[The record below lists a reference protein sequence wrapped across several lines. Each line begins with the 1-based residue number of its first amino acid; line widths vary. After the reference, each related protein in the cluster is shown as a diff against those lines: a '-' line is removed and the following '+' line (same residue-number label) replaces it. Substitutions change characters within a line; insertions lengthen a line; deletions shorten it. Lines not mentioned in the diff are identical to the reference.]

1 MRGTDWGPLCS
12 RYEGNVHLA
21 AEWLEDRGLTLNDAA
36 MFRLGVVDDDSPE
49 SAPYRG
55 RLAIPYLTRAGVVDI
70 RFRTLHS
77 AGPKYLSHPGAKPHL
92 FNVAA
97 LWRDSD
103 RIAIAEGE
111 SDAMVMDL
119 YGGVPCVGVP
129 GAQLWRKHFRH
140 LFTDYDKVLVLGDGD
155 EAGRE
160 FTRSICTSMDNAIP
174 VGMPDGM
181 DINDVYVTAGVD
193 ALRRLVG

>member
-1 MRGTDWGPLCS
+1 MRTTDHTPLVA
-12 RYEGNVHLA
+12 RYETNAHLA
-21 AEWLEDRGLTLNDAA
+21 AEWLEDRGLTMSDAA

-77 AGPKYLSHPGAKPHL
+77 AGPKYLSRPGSSPHL

-97 LWRDSD
+97 LWRHTDQV
-103 RIAIAEGE
+103 AIAEGE
-111 SDAMVMDL
+111 LDAMVMDL
-119 YGGVPCVGVP
+119 YGGIPTVGVP
-129 GAQLWRKHFRH
+129 GAQLWRKHFRC
-140 LFTDYDKVLVLGDGD
+140 LFADYDRVLVLGDGD

-160 FTRSICTSMDNAIP
+160 FSRSIAASMDNAIP
-174 VGMPDGM
+174 VPMPDGM
-181 DINDVYVTAGVD
+181 DVNDLYSAGGVA
-193 ALRRLVG
+193 ALRRLW